1 MGMGKGMGGQAVFDD
16 VNEKLKEVYELSILY
31 DFYGEL
37 LGDHKKQIF
46 EDYVLNDLSLAEI
59 ADNAG
64 ISRQGVHDIIR
75 RCAKALRGYEE
86 ALCLAEKFG
95 RIKQLVGQI
104 SEVSAELSEA
114 AENQCGEGAI
124 KEAVSLGVP
133 KIVECAG
140 MILKE
145 L

>member
-1 MGMGKGMGGQAVFDD
+1 MGTGKGMGGQAVFDD

-75 RCAKALRGYEE
+75 RCTKALRGSG
-86 ALCLAEKFG
+86 ALFSGEIRAY
-95 RIKQLVGQI
+95 QT
-104 SEVSAELSEA
+104 A
-114 AENQCGEGAI
+114 CGADQ
-124 KEAVSLGVP
+124 
-133 KIVECAG
+133 
-140 MILKE
+140 
-145 L
+145 